1 MVMAAAIWGK
11 QWSGSHVCFHCDN
24 MAVVAILG
32 RRTAKTPSLTHL
44 LWCLSF
50 FSSFHFSALHI
61 PGVLNVAADALF
73 RNRMTLFC
81 SRPDS
86 TVPHLASTVGRP
98 TQHHARLGIAQLDAA
113 VHSLL
118 GRGLAA
124 STVASNASGKR
135 RYLMFCT
142 QFNFTRSTRPYSV
155 ALSPSLYHNPCPP
168 SRLDLT

>member
-50 FSSFHFSALHI
+50 FSAIDSFHFSALHI

-81 SRPDS
+81 SLVAQTQQFLISPALSALLLSTMPDWGS
-86 TVPHLASTVGRP
+86 PSC
-98 TQHHARLGIAQLDAA
+98 
-113 VHSLL
+113 S
-118 GRGLAA
+118 LAA
-124 STVASNASGKR
+124 WPRSR
-135 RYLMFCT
+135 RIHSSIQCIRQETLPYVLYAI
-142 QFNFTRSTRPYSV
+142 QFYTPPGQRDHTLLLCR
-155 ALSPSLYHNPCPP
+155 LPCITIPVLP
-168 SRLDLT
+168 VD